1 MIQATN
7 RRDFIK
13 VVATAAAGTAVVG
26 FSANARAW
34 VRPGHGSPFH
44 RAPSLDGELVTDAAS
59 LAEVGK
65 DRANIVFTTP
75 SAVLRPGSVD
85 DVVKMVRFCGRHCIK
100 VVARGQGHATDGQAQ
115 VDAGLVIDMRT
126 LDAVR
131 EIGSGYALV
140 EAGSTWRALLVQTL
154 AAGQTP
160 PVLTGYTSL
169 SIGGTLSM
177 GGISGIAYK
186 RGVQVDNVL
195 ELTVVTGR
203 GRLEVCSRTRN
214 RALFDVVLAG
224 IGQYAIIVSAKLK
237 LVAAKTKTLDWT
249 IRYDDYA
256 TFSADMR
263 MLVRREELDSIYGGI
278 KPDPV
283 TGGWYYELYTAQFY
297 SEPSTPD
304 MTYLHRGL
312 SYAAP
317 NVTPADGSYFDFLTR
332 VDNGIA
338 FLTSIG
344 VIDGFMKPWF
354 DVFLPN
360 RALDTYVQN
369 RMASLAPDDVGTFGF
384 VLLFPLKRSTAK
396 QPLFRL
402 PDDDIV
408 FLFDITTSANFPGFE
423 PTYAAAKRARN
434 GEWFE
439 EARAVGGTRYPI
451 GTLTFDRDDWRRHYG
466 PEWLRVNIS
475 KTFFDP
481 DHLLTPGPG
490 VFEP

>member
-59 LAEVGK
+59 LAAVGQ
-65 DRANIVFTTP
+65 DLGTIVFTTP
-75 SAVLRPGSVD
+75 SAVLRPASVR
-85 DVVKMVRFCGRHCIK
+85 DVVEMVRFCGRHCIK
-100 VVARGQGHATDGQAQ
+100 VAARGQGHATDGQAQ

-126 LDAVR
+126 LNEVI
-131 EIGSGYALV
+131 EIRPGYALV
-140 EAGSTWRALLVQTL
+140 EAGSTWRNLIEHTL
-154 AAGQTP
+154 PVGQTP
-160 PVLTGYTSL
+160 PVLNGFMGL

-177 GGISGIAYK
+177 GGIGGMAYK
-186 RGVQVDNVL
+186 RGLQVDNVL

-214 RALFDVVLAG
+214 RALFDSVLGG
-224 IGQYAIIVSAKLK
+224 IGQYAVIVRAKLK
-237 LVAAKTKTLDWT
+237 LVPAKAKALDWT

-256 TFSADMR
+256 TFIADMR
-263 MLVRREELDSIYGGI
+263 TLVAREELDMIYGGI
-278 KPDPV
+278 KFDPATSV
-283 TGGWYYELYTAQFY
+283 PFYEIYTTQFY
-297 SEPSTPD
+297 DEPSTPN

-312 SYAAP
+312 GYAAP
-317 NVTPADGSYFDFLTR
+317 NVTPADGTYYDFQIR

-338 FLTSIG
+338 FLQSIG
-344 VIDGFMKPWF
+344 VFDGFMHPWF

-360 RALDTYVQN
+360 RSLDAYVN
-369 RMASLAPDDVGTFGF
+369 DIIGGLAPDDVGTFGF
-384 VLLFPLKRSTAK
+384 VLLFPLKRSTAR
-396 QPLFRL
+396 QPLSRL
-402 PDDDIV
+402 PDDDLV
-408 FLFDITTSANFPGFE
+408 FLFDITTAANFPGFE

-434 GEWFE
+434 RLWYDQ
-439 EARAVGGTRYPI
+439 ARAVGGTRYPI